1 MTTHTI
7 RKGFDIPMAGRPE
20 ARLEVA
26 PEPLLVAVETA
37 EFPGIKPKMMVDEGD
52 RVQTGQPL
60 FFDKSDPEI
69 FYVSPGTGV
78 VFDVERGARRFLQRV
93 VIERLG
99 EDSFAS
105 PTRVDPERIATMER
119 SDLIKALKN
128 SGLWPLLRRR
138 PLGRMPRPYRVP
150 VAVYVNGM
158 DTEPLAADPAFA
170 VQGQGAD
177 LQLGID
183 GLRRLTDGVVY
194 LTVRAG
200 AELPEEFRNLRG
212 VEMHEF
218 RGPHPTGLVG
228 THISRI
234 APLSGDQVA
243 WYLKAQEAVLIGHW
257 LRTGQYPSHRVVAVV
272 GPRAPVRCYFR
283 VRQGAALVSLTGGW
297 PDGDLRIIRGTVLT
311 GTAAEPTSYIG
322 FSTWTVTVMDEGSGR
337 RDLFG
342 WLLPQFRRLSAS
354 RAVWSWLGPKRRYDL
369 DARLNGSH
377 RAIVNIG
384 SMESVMPLDIHP
396 TFLVRAI
403 QAGDLEEALNLGLL
417 DVTEEDVALCTFV
430 DPSKLDVGQ
439 VIREGLDL
447 YEAEG

>member
-1 MTTHTI
+1 MTTHSI
-7 RKGFDIPMAGRPE
+7 RKGFDIPMAGKPE
-20 ARLEVA
+20 TRLETA
-26 PEPLLVAVETA
+26 AEPSLVAVETG
-37 EFPGIKPKMMVDEGD
+37 EFPGIKPKMLVKEGD

-60 FFDKSDPEI
+60 FFDKTDPEI
-69 FYVSPGTGV
+69 FYVSPATGV
-78 VFDVERGARRFLQRV
+78 VFDVNRGPRRFLRRV

-99 EDSFAS
+99 EDSFAT
-105 PTRVDPERIATMER
+105 PARVDPDQIATMER
-119 SDLIKALKN
+119 SDLITALKK

-138 PLGRMPRPYRVP
+138 PLGTMPRPYRVP
-150 VAVYVNGM
+150 VAIYINGM

-183 GLRRLTDGVVY
+183 GLQRLTDGAVY

-200 AELPEEFRNLRG
+200 AEFPDEFRRLRG
-212 VEMHEF
+212 VEVHEF
-218 RGPHPTGLVG
+218 RGPHPAGLVG

-243 WYLKAQEAVLIGHW
+243 WYLKAQEAALIGHW
-257 LRTGQYPSHRVVAVV
+257 LRTGQYPSHRVVALA

-283 VRQGAALVSLTGGW
+283 VRQGAALMPLIGGW
-297 PDGDLRIIRGTVLT
+297 PDGDVRIIRGTVLT
-311 GTAAEPTSYIG
+311 GTVAEPTSYIG

-337 RDLFG
+337 RDLLG
-342 WLLPQFRRLSAS
+342 WLLPKFGRLSAS
-354 RAVWSWLGPKRRYDL
+354 RAVWSWLGPKREYDL
-369 DARLNGSH
+369 DARLNGGP

-384 SMESVMPLDIHP
+384 SMESVTPLDIHP
-396 TFLVRAI
+396 TYLVRAI

-439 VIREGLDL
+439 VIRQGHDL